1 MSNKRYIE
9 INSTYRNRNEWP
21 NPSEFEVLISQS
33 GRKFEADKAIDP
45 VSNAAPIF
53 AWSGNAFAWN
63 NGTPPVPSKSFLAEV
78 VDVPNTGFLSDQ
90 KTFVVKLNAGV
101 FAQQLE
107 NYYVGAVVRFEVTAG
122 GNEQRRRITRTKF
135 LRSFPPVPLPGG
147 QDQLQIT
154 VDSAFG
160 SEFKTGSIIS
170 IEDPTD
176 VDIALNGTTSFANPQ
191 FFVPDGRI
199 GKNRYIGNILY
210 NETINQYR
218 TIKGYDEITHLL
230 SVDTTGISS
239 ISSGLVTRWANNHN
253 FSIRKEAPHFFLNG
267 SGATTNT
274 LILQGGSLVNDIY
287 KDMYIRVQGSTSGAT
302 KFHYLNKIYPEQQY
316 INPPLGEIRRIIK
329 YEGTDNSTT
338 PPTSIQRV
346 TVSPPFSV
354 APDDDMH
361 FEILPFSYDNFN
373 PFIYTGS
380 LVSQQEMV
388 CYEIE
393 LLNLVLPNKTL
404 NVGQGSRI
412 AFYPYVY
419 VEISNVSSAGAGMLN
434 TIYSNNPNSTRMVF
448 RATVDDTSNPFTSSY
463 IKIDGHGMVQTLK
476 FKPND
481 NLRFSVRLPN
491 GEFFQLVEEENYSPL
506 APKEEIQISALF
518 SIKRL

>member
-9 INSTYRNRNEWP
+9 INSTYRDRKKWP

-53 AWSGNAFAWN
+53 AWTGHTFSWN
-63 NGTPPVPSKSFLAEV
+63 NVPTYSEELTGTVEV
-78 VDVPNTGFLSDQ
+78 NNLGFLSDQ
-90 KTFVVKLNAGV
+90 KTFIFLLTDPNQK
-101 FAQQLE
+101 AQTLE
-107 NYYVGAVVRFEVTAG
+107 NYYVGAVVRFELTPG
-122 GNEQRRRITRTKF
+122 GSEQRRRITKSKF
-135 LRSFPPVPLPGG
+135 IGMDSTSSI
-147 QDQLQIT
+147 QQLQIS

-160 SEFKTGSIIS
+160 SEFIDGVSIS
-170 IEDPTD
+170 ITDPTD
-176 VDIALNGTTSFANPQ
+176 VAIQSFENPQ

-199 GKNRYIGNILY
+199 GKNRYNGNILY

-218 TIKGYDEITHLL
+218 NIKAYNEITHLL
-230 SVDTTGISS
+230 SVDTTGSNS
-239 ISSGLVTRWANNHN
+239 ISSGSVSTWANDHN
-253 FSIRKEAPHFFLNG
+253 YSIRKEAPQFFENDG
-267 SGATTNT
+267 KATTDT
-274 LILQGGSLVNDIY
+274 LNLSTGSLTNDTY
-287 KDMYIRVQGSTSGAT
+287 KDMYIRVQGGTT
-302 KFHYLNKIYPEQQY
+302 YKYLNVYPGQY
-316 INPPLGEIRRIIK
+316 NNPPLGEIRRIVK
-329 YEGTDNSTT
+329 YEGSDNLT
-338 PPTSIQRV
+338 PPNPIRRV

-354 APDDDMH
+354 APDDDMD

-373 PFIYTGS
+373 PFIYSGS

-388 CYEIE
+388 CYEIA
-393 LLNLVLPNKTL
+393 LLNLILPNKTL
-404 NVGQGSRI
+404 NVGGGSRI
-412 AFYPYVY
+412 SFYPYVY
-419 VEISNVSSAGAGMLN
+419 VEIANVSSASAGMLN

-448 RATVDDTSNPFTSSY
+448 RATVDDTSNPFTSSF

-481 NLRFSVRLPN
+481 NLRFSVRLSN
-491 GEFFQLVEEENYSPL
+491 GEFFQLLEEENYSPL